1 MIKQTQQSWRGDL
14 ILQGPGF
21 WELKKSVWWRVCT
34 WVFSLSQDWWCIISC
49 FCILKT
55 AKLLANHPGRPE
67 EGGGGSRGERVGSQE
82 GRRRL
87 FLLLLWQN
95 FCASGKNFFFFSPE
109 GNEVETGGRF
119 YTSKLGVW
127 VVERRRDKSEQE
139 FSWAA
144 S

>member
-1 MIKQTQQSWRGDL
+1 MGAVERGL
-14 ILQGPGF
+14 GA
-21 WELKKSVWWRVCT
+21 KKGGEGCSSFSSGRTSVEV
-34 WVFSLSQDWWCIISC
+34 
-49 FCILKT
+49 
-55 AKLLANHPGRPE
+55 
-67 EGGGGSRGERVGSQE
+67 ERI
-82 GRRRL
+82 
-87 FLLLLWQN
+87 
-95 FCASGKNFFFFSPE
+95 FFFFPE